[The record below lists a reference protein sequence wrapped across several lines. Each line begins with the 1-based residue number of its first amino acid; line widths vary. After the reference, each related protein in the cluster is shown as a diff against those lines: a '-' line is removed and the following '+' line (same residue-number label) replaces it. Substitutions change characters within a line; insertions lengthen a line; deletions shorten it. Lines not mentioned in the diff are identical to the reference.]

1 MDKPIGVILADDHPI
16 FRAGVRQALEK
27 EPGITVVAEA
37 ENGEEALVAI
47 MNLKPHVAILDVQMP
62 RMTGLQVAKR
72 IEHLKLT
79 TQVILLTMLDD
90 KKIFFEAIDAGVR
103 GYVLKDSAVS
113 ELHKAIVAVSR
124 DRHYI
129 SPSLSGLLVDRK
141 NALSPPA
148 SLRDLTPTELHILK
162 LVAELK
168 TNQEI
173 ADELFISKRTV
184 ENHRVNIARKLGLDG
199 TNALLKFALSHQS
212 QL

>member
-141 NALSPPA
+141 NALSPLA
-148 SLRDLTPTELHILK
+148 SLRDLTPTELRILK

>member
-1 MDKPIGVILADDHPI
+1 MDEEIKVVIADDHPI

-27 EPGITVVAEA
+27 SPGIVVVGEA
-37 ENGEEALVAI
+37 ENGEEALDTI
-47 MNLKPHVAILDVQMP
+47 INLKPRVAVLDVQMP
-62 RMTGLQVAKR
+62 KMSGLEVARR
-72 IEHLKLT
+72 IEHLHLPTK
-79 TQVILLTMLDD
+79 VIMLTMLDD
-90 KKIFFEAIDAGVR
+90 RKIFLEAIDAGIT

-113 ELHKAIVAVSR
+113 EVRKAIEAVCQ

-141 NALSPPA
+141 GASSIPPQ
-148 SLRDLTPTELHILK
+148 LRDLTPTEIRILK
-162 LVAELK
+162 LIARLK

-184 ENHRVNIARKLGLDG
+184 ENHRVNMARKLELKS
-199 TNALLKFALSHQS
+199 TNALLKFALTHQS